1 MFNWIAVCIRDIPT
15 AGDRLQILNIDRKET
30 MRMLRKNRE
39 LRQTSETFLLSAIL
53 ALSGGFQDAYTYNA
67 RDEVFSN
74 AQTGNVVLM
83 SQHLMMGDF
92 KIALRYLF
100 PLIAFALGVL
110 VAERISHRYK
120 NASRIHWRQIV
131 VLVEIVILFA
141 VGFIPV
147 RFNLLATMLVS
158 FACSMQVQTFR
169 KVNGYGYAS
178 TMCIGNL
185 RSGTESLSVYLRDKE
200 PGALRKAMHYY
211 GIIIIFALGAGA
223 GGVCTL
229 HLGFKS
235 IWISSALLMVA
246 HLMMY
251 KEKR

>member
-1 MFNWIAVCIRDIPT
+1 M
-15 AGDRLQILNIDRKET
+15 
-30 MRMLRKNRE
+30 
-39 LRQTSETFLLSAIL
+39 
-53 ALSGGFQDAYTYNA
+53 
-67 RDEVFSN
+67 
-74 AQTGNVVLM
+74 
-83 SQHLMMGDF
+83 
-92 KIALRYLF
+92 
-100 PLIAFALGVL
+100 
-110 VAERISHRYK
+110 AERISHRYK

-141 VGFIPV
+141 VGFIPE

-169 KVNGYGYAS
+169 KVNGYGYAR
-178 TMCIGNL
+178 NL

-211 GIIIIFALGAGA
+211 GIIIIFAIGAGA

-229 HLGFKS
+229 HLGLRS
-235 IWISSALLMVA
+235 IWISSVLLIVA

>member
-1 MFNWIAVCIRDIPT
+1 
-15 AGDRLQILNIDRKET
+15 
-30 MRMLRKNRE
+30 MLRKKHE

-178 TMCIGNL
+178 TMSPKRNGESVGIPQGQ
-185 RSGTESLSVYLRDKE
+185 RAWGTQK
-200 PGALRKAMHYY
+200 GH
-211 GIIIIFALGAGA
+211 
-223 GGVCTL
+223 
-229 HLGFKS
+229 
-235 IWISSALLMVA
+235 ALLWNHHHIRTWRRSWRRVHA
-246 HLMMY
+246 ASGVQVDLDIQCTSYGGTSHDV
-251 KEKR
+251 